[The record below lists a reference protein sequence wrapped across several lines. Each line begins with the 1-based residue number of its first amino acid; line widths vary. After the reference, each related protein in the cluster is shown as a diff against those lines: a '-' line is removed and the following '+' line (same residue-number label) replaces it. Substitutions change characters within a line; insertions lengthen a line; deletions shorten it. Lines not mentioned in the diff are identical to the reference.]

1 MRTALISAGLSRR
14 GELKLACCPHP
25 LATTLALIPS
35 MSLIPQLHSPAS
47 RRSNTVIAPGLLDR
61 FNQWLCNCGRDA
73 TSIPSVSAT
82 YRLCPLCPSSHSV
95 RSFLNAAYLMTSPNS
110 VIRKRTRRDF
120 IHIAGKSLG
129 LAALCSPTVASLLR
143 NVEAATKNVAHLTP
157 EEAATDEDY
166 WATIQ
171 NSFSVTRGIINLNN
185 GGVSPS
191 PRIVTEAL
199 VRYIWEQ
206 EDATA
211 YTTWQIL
218 EPQCET
224 IRTGLAELLGC
235 DREEIAITRN
245 ASESLEILLMG
256 MDFKAGDEILT
267 TTQDYP
273 RMLTTLRQREK
284 RENLKLKLIQIP
296 IPPKNLSEITAAF
309 EKGITDRT
317 RLVLIS
323 HQINITGQITP
334 VKAVCDV
341 ARAHGIETI
350 VDGAH
355 SFAQFYFKQSDL
367 GCDYFGTS
375 LHKWLYA
382 PKGTGMFYVKRD
394 KIGKLW
400 PLMAAESKQ
409 TSDIRKFEEIG
420 THSAAPKLA
429 IGEALL
435 FHNGIGGKRK
445 EARLRYL
452 SRYWMNR
459 LKDVPKVRFNTSFDP
474 AQSCAIANVQ
484 IESMNPSAIG
494 SYLFDKHRIFTTPII
509 HEEFQGLRITPNVY
523 TTLGELDRFC
533 GVMEMIARRGLPK

>member
-1 MRTALISAGLSRR
+1 MQV
-14 GELKLACCPHP
+14 C
-25 LATTLALIPS
+25 
-35 MSLIPQLHSPAS
+35 
-47 RRSNTVIAPGLLDR
+47 
-61 FNQWLCNCGRDA
+61 
-73 TSIPSVSAT
+73 
-82 YRLCPLCPSSHSV
+82 
-95 RSFLNAAYLMTSPNS
+95 
-110 VIRKRTRRDF
+110 TRRDF
-120 IHIAGKSLG
+120 LSLSDKGLG
-129 LAALCSPTVASLLR
+129 LAALSSATVALLLR
-143 NVEAATKNVAHLTP
+143 NVEAASSNLADLTP

-166 WATIQ
+166 WTAIQ

-211 YTTWQIL
+211 YTMWQIL
-218 EPQCET
+218 EPQSET
-224 IRTGLAELLGC
+224 IRTGLAELFGC

-245 ASESLEILLMG
+245 ASESLETLLMG
-256 MDFKAGDEILT
+256 MDFKPGDEILT

-296 IPPKNLSEITAAF
+296 IPAKNLNEITAAF

-317 RLVLIS
+317 RLILIS
-323 HQINITGQITP
+323 HMINISGQITP
-334 VKAVCDV
+334 VKTVCDI
-341 ARAHGIETI
+341 ARARGIETI

-382 PKGTGMFYVKRD
+382 PKGTGMLYVKRD
-394 KIGKLW
+394 KIQKLW

-409 TSDIRKFEEIG
+409 ASDIRKFEEIG

-452 SRYWMNR
+452 SRYWMNQ
-459 LKDVPKVRFNTSFDP
+459 LKNIPKVRFNTSFDP
-474 AQSCAIANVQ
+474 AQMCAIANVQ
-484 IESMNPSAIG
+484 IEGLDQGKIG
-494 SYLFDKHRIFTTPII
+494 SYLFSQHRIFTTPII
-509 HEEFQGLRITPNVY
+509 HEEFQGIRITPNVY
-523 TTLGELDRFC
+523 TTLSELNYFC
-533 GVMEMIARRGLPK
+533 EQLELIARKGLPA

>member
-1 MRTALISAGLSRR
+1 M
-14 GELKLACCPHP
+14 
-25 LATTLALIPS
+25 
-35 MSLIPQLHSPAS
+35 
-47 RRSNTVIAPGLLDR
+47 
-61 FNQWLCNCGRDA
+61 
-73 TSIPSVSAT
+73 
-82 YRLCPLCPSSHSV
+82 
-95 RSFLNAAYLMTSPNS
+95 
-110 VIRKRTRRDF
+110 RTRRDF
-120 IHIAGKSLG
+120 LSLTGKSLG
-129 LAALCSPTVASLLR
+129 LAALSSTTVASLLR
-143 NVEAATKNVAHLTP
+143 NIEAASKTVAHLTP
-157 EEAATDEDY
+157 EEVATDEDY
-166 WATIQ
+166 WANIQ

-206 EDATA
+206 EEATA
-211 YTTWQIL
+211 YTMWQIL

-224 IRTGLAELLGC
+224 IRTGLAELFGC

-245 ASESLEILLMG
+245 ASESLETLLMG
-256 MDFKAGDEILT
+256 MDFTPGDEILT

-296 IPPKNLSEITAAF
+296 IPAKSLNEISAAF

-317 RLVLIS
+317 RLLLIS
-323 HQINITGQITP
+323 HMINITGQITP
-334 VKAVCDV
+334 VKAVCDM
-341 ARAHGIETI
+341 ARARGIETI

-355 SFAQFYFKQSDL
+355 SFAQFNFKQSDL

-382 PKGTGMFYVKRD
+382 PKGTGMLYVKRG
-394 KIGKLW
+394 KIEKLW

-409 TSDIRKFEEIG
+409 ASDIRKFEEIG

-429 IGEALL
+429 IGEALV

-452 SRYWMNR
+452 SRYWMNP
-459 LKDVPKVRFNTSFDP
+459 LKDVPKIRFNTSFDP
-474 AQSCAIANVQ
+474 NQSCAIANVQ
-484 IESMNPSAIG
+484 IEGTNPEAVTK
-494 SYLFDKHRIFTTPII
+494 YLFDKHHIFTVPIR
-509 HEEFQGLRITPNVY
+509 HEEFQGIRITPNLY
-523 TTLGELDRFC
+523 TTVGELDRFSEQ
-533 GVMEMIARRGLPK
+533 MELIGRKGLPS